1 MKWLLD
7 NLFALISFVI
17 IVIGWAVSLFKSHEK
32 TQNALDR
39 HKELID
45 ELRVDLD
52 KEKEQNKQNY
62 IKQDEKLEEVI
73 ASFNARLDKIDEMNN
88 SINSLKTDIEVIKG
102 DISHI
107 KEDYKE
113 LKEDVRD
120 LKNEVSNK

>member
-7 NLFALISFVI
+7 NLFALISFVVL
-17 IVIGWAVSLFKSHEK
+17 VIGWAISLIKSREK
-32 TQNALDR
+32 TTATLDR

-45 ELRVDLD
+45 ELRGDLD

-120 LKNEVSNK
+120 LKNKVSK